1 MHYKNIIVGAGF
13 AGLYFAHK
21 FRLDNF
27 IILERENR
35 VGGRVYNFEW
45 NGQQISMGGGILRN
59 NDKHTIK
66 LAEEFGLKTTQSN
79 SKYYFIDLEGSIPN
93 EELYYEANK
102 VIINYLK
109 KIFITHKDEIKR
121 LELTFRQFLFEYL
134 EYHIAQTIVSNLLYF
149 SYLDSDVETIFNE
162 KIYQLMRIEPFISR
176 YILPN
181 GYTGLL
187 DKLVESVGKSNIKL
201 NITVTNIYK
210 SGNKYVI
217 NCSNNLTFTCDKLIL
232 ATEKNPKINIEIKE
246 VNELYEMFG
255 SCPYIRSYG
264 FWNLGHNITNSIKTQ
279 NYPGKII
286 KINDKLLM
294 TCYTECIRAKQL
306 NDFFTNKKK
315 DDQIK
320 IIHELLINSGIQIE
334 KPDDFIYKLWEVGSH
349 YPKPNFDYNLITSKI
364 KDLAKNSNI
373 YLVGEVFSDCNG
385 WVNCALESVDR
396 LYVDLIYK

>member
-21 FRLDNF
+21 FKLDNF

-66 LAEEFGLKTTQSN
+66 LAEEFGLKTSQSI
-79 SKYYFIDLEGSIPN
+79 SKYYFIDLEGPIPN

-162 KIYQLMRIEPFISR
+162 KIYQLMRIKPFISR

-306 NDFFTNKKK
+306 DEFFTNKKK

-320 IIHELLINSGIQIE
+320 IIHELLLNSGIQIE

-349 YPKPNFDYNLITSKI
+349 YPKPIYDFNLIKYKI
-364 KDLAKNSNI
+364 KDLVQNSNV

-396 LYVDLIYK
+396 LYDDLI